1 MIRVRF
7 IGDRGYSK
15 YTNRKF
21 DFDKVNEK
29 MLDLENSTKK
39 NTSLNLNIAFNYGGI
54 ADIIQ
59 SADKLMKK
67 NEEINSNSI
76 KKNLWTRD
84 LPPVDIM
91 IRTGGDV
98 RISNFLLWDLAYSEL
113 FFVDKKWPLFTIND
127 FNNIL
132 NKYLKKERRFGK

>member
-1 MIRVRF
+1 
-7 IGDRGYSK
+7 
-15 YTNRKF
+15 
-21 DFDKVNEK
+21 
-29 MLDLENSTKK
+29 
-39 NTSLNLNIAFNYGGI
+39 
-54 ADIIQ
+54 
-59 SADKLMKK
+59 
-67 NEEINSNSI
+67 
-76 KKNLWTRD
+76 
-84 LPPVDIM
+84 M